1 MPSRVYT
8 YEYDTTYVPSFLSMY
23 EITLEI
29 GGLFIPK
36 LQVVGD
42 KQNQQMILGRDV
54 LNNLIVTLNGL
65 AGVVEVAD

>member
-1 MPSRVYT
+1 
-8 YEYDTTYVPSFLSMY
+8 MY